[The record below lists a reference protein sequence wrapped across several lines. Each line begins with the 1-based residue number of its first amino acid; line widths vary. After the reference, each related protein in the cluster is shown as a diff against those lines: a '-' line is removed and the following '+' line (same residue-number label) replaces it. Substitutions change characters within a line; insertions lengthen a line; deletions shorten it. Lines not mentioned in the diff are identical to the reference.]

1 MQITTKFNI
10 GQELYLCTDLAAKHS
25 QCYICNGTGKI
36 TYKYETFTCP
46 KCQGNNTPQPIEFRP
61 KKVTISKIRISVS
74 TGGNITHIK
83 YTYID
88 EMGKKRNIPENK
100 DVLFQTLEEAENK
113 CMELNKEATT
123 NED

>member
-1 MQITTKFNI
+1 MNITTKFNI
-10 GQELYLCTDLAAKHS
+10 GQELYLCTDLATKHN
-25 QCYICNGTGKI
+25 QCHICNGTGKI

-46 KCQGNNTPQPIEFRP
+46 KCHGNNKPQPIEFRP

-88 EMGKKRNIPENK
+88 ETGKKRNIPENK
-100 DVLFQTLEEAENK
+100 DVLFQTLEEAESK
-113 CMELNKEATT
+113 CAELNKEVTT